1 MTTKYITCGTL
12 IDGTGAAPKP
22 EMVLKLDGRRITN
35 VAPKAATEIPPD
47 ADHLDLSTFT
57 VLPGLVECEDHL
69 GEDFSGGVDPQVRPP
84 AYLAIKGVHYARILL
99 KAGIT
104 TCRNLH
110 EPYGIDV
117 AWKQA
122 LADGIMLGPRLLI
135 SCNPL
140 TTVGGSLASEGGLL
154 HEMAIEVDGPD
165 EARKGV
171 REVIERGADFIKV
184 IQTGL
189 IQSSTDPNVST
200 DQAGALRPEFTLDEL
215 TVMAET
221 AHQAGKLI
229 TAHAHGGLSARWL
242 VEAGFDAIQH
252 GTFFTRED
260 LERMA
265 ERGTF
270 LVATTG
276 YLSPDPGTPEAEMF
290 AYEAENYQRALES
303 CHRVYSMAREAGVK
317 VAVGTD
323 TKHGAIPGEIK
334 FLVDC
339 GWSPMEAIMAATKM
353 GAECCGLP
361 DAGTLEPD
369 KFGDLIAVEG
379 DPLQDLS
386 VLETVHSVMLEGAVQ
401 NV

>member
-1 MTTKYITCGTL
+1 MTTNYITCGTL
-12 IDGTGAAPKP
+12 IDGTGAAPQP
-22 EMVLKLDGRRITN
+22 EMVLKLEGKRIAS

-47 ADHLDLSTFT
+47 ADHLDLSAFT

-69 GEDFSGGVDPQVRPP
+69 SVDFGGGLDPYGGSP

-104 TCRNLH
+104 TCRDLH

-122 LADGIMLGPRLLI
+122 IEEGIMVGPRLLI

-140 TTVGGSLASEGGLL
+140 TTTGGVL
-154 HEMAIEVDGPD
+154 HEIGIEVDSLA
-165 EARKGV
+165 EMRRGV
-171 REVIERGADFIKV
+171 RDAIKRGADFIKV

-189 IQSSTDPNVST
+189 ISGSTDPNVPT
-200 DQAGALRPEFTLDEL
+200 DQAGTLRPQFSLEEL
-215 TVMAET
+215 TAAADT
-221 AHQAGKLI
+221 AHQEGKLI

-242 VEAGFDAIQH
+242 VEAGFDAVQH

-265 ERGTF
+265 KRGTF

-290 AYEAENYQRALES
+290 AFEAENYQRALES

-353 GAECCGLP
+353 GAECCGVF
-361 DAGTLEPD
+361 DTGTLEPG
-369 KFGDLIAVEG
+369 KFADLIAVEG
-379 DPLQDLS
+379 DPLQDLW
-386 VLETVHSVMLEGAVQ
+386 VLKTVHLVMKEGVVQ
-401 NV
+401 DV

>member
-12 IDGTGAAPKP
+12 IDGTGAPPKP
-22 EMVLKLDGRRITN
+22 DMVLKLEDKRIAS

-47 ADHLDLSTFT
+47 ADHLDLSAFT

-69 GEDFSGGVDPQVRPP
+69 SCDFNGGLDPHGGSP
-84 AYLAIKGVHYARILL
+84 AYLAIKGVHYAHILL

-104 TCRNLH
+104 TCRDLH
-110 EPYGIDV
+110 EPYGIDI

-122 LADGIMLGPRLLI
+122 HAEGIMLGPRILTSCELLTKGE
-135 SCNPL
+135 S
-140 TTVGGSLASEGGLL
+140 GSPWR
-154 HEMAIEVDGPD
+154 IEVNTPS
-165 EARKGV
+165 EMRETV
-171 REVIERGADFIKV
+171 RGLVEKGADVIKV
-184 IQTGL
+184 SQTGA
-189 IQSSTDPNVST
+189 IQNSYDPNVQS
-200 DQAGALRPEFTLDEL
+200 DPEAPLRPRFTSEEL
-215 TVMAET
+215 RIMARE
-221 AHQAGKLI
+221 AHQSGVLI
-229 TAHAHGGLSARWL
+229 TAHAHGGPSAGWL
-242 VEAGFDAIQH
+242 IEAGFDAIEH
-252 GTFFTRED
+252 CTFFTRED
-260 LERMA
+260 LELMA
-265 ERGTF
+265 DRGTF

-276 YLSPDPGTPEAEMF
+276 YLNLDPGTPEAEMF
-290 AYEAENYQRALES
+290 AFEKENFERALES

-353 GAECCGLP
+353 GAECCGVP
-361 DAGTLEPD
+361 DAGTLEPG

-386 VLETVHSVMLEGAVQ
+386 VLETVHLVMLEGVVQ

>member
-22 EMVLKLDGRRITN
+22 EMVLKLEGKRITS

-47 ADHLDLSTFT
+47 AEHLDLSAFT
-57 VLPGLVECEDHL
+57 VLPGLVECEDYL
-69 GEDFSGGVDPQVRPP
+69 GLDFGGGRDPLGGSP

-104 TCRNLH
+104 TCRNFH
-110 EPYGIDV
+110 AHYGIDI

-140 TTVGGSLASEGGLL
+140 TTIDGFRFL
-154 HEMAIEVDGPD
+154 HEWAIEVDGPD

-171 REVIERGADFIKV
+171 LEVIERGADFVKV
-184 IQTGL
+184 MQTGL
-189 IQSSTDPNVST
+189 IQSSTDPNVPT
-200 DQAGALRPEFTLDEL
+200 DQAGTLRPQFTLEEL

-229 TAHAHGGLSARWL
+229 TAHAHGGPSAGWL
-242 VEAGFDAIQH
+242 VEAGFDAVQH

-270 LVATTG
+270 LVASIG
-276 YLSPDPGTPEAEMF
+276 YLSPDPGTPEAEMYAF
-290 AYEAENYQRALES
+290 EAENYQRALES

-317 VAVGTD
+317 VAFETD
-323 TKHGAIPGEIK
+323 TKHGAIPGEMK

-339 GWSPMEAIMAATKM
+339 GWSPMEAIMAATKI
-353 GAECCGLP
+353 GAECCGVP
-361 DAGTLEPD
+361 DAGRLEPG

-386 VLETVHSVMLEGAVQ
+386 VLETVHLVMLEGVVQ

>member
-22 EMVLKLDGRRITN
+22 EMVLKLEGKRITN

-47 ADHLDLSTFT
+47 AEHLDLSTFT
-57 VLPGLVECEDHL
+57 VLPGLVECEDSL
-69 GEDFSGGVDPQVRPP
+69 GLDFGGGRDPFGGLSP

-110 EPYGIDV
+110 AQYGIDI

-122 LADGIMLGPRLLI
+122 LTEGIMLGPRLLI

-140 TTVGGSLASEGGLL
+140 TTSGGWL
-154 HEMAIEVDGPD
+154 HETGIEVDGPD

-171 REVIERGADFIKV
+171 LEVIERGADFVKV

-189 IQSSTDPNVST
+189 IQTSTDPNVPT
-200 DQAGALRPEFTLDEL
+200 DQAGTLRPQFTLDEL

-270 LVATTG
+270 LVASIG

-323 TKHGAIPGEIK
+323 TKHGAIPGEMK

-339 GWSPMEAIMAATKM
+339 GWSPMEAIMAATKI
-353 GAECCGLP
+353 GAEYCGVP
-361 DAGTLEPD
+361 DTGRLEPG

-386 VLETVHSVMLEGAVQ
+386 VLETVHLVMLEGVVQ